1 MLKDKLTG
9 FVQNHPQAVDFAKT
23 FATTV
28 VTLVVINVVATVVAK
43 GVEMGIEK
51 ITGTTSEQE
60 TPAE

>member
-1 MLKDKLTG
+1 MLKDKFAA
-9 FVQNHPQAVDFAKT
+9 FVKNPQTIEFAKT

-43 GVEMGIEK
+43 GVELGIEK
-51 ITGTTSEQE
+51 LTGTTSEQE